1 MSDLEAK
8 LSLSTLLLEKGDD
21 PSVKVVRKP
30 ILLLLL

>member
-8 LSLSTLLLEKGDD
+8 LSPTLLLEKGDD